1 MDQQEQRSPALS
13 TNSSEIKGTVVYML
27 NGADILLLD
36 DAHGRGRCAETE
48 PARLLVLAATEQSSV
63 SSRLLSLG
71 HCCWAFVSDLAGF
84 SACTHAE

>member
-1 MDQQEQRSPALS
+1 
-13 TNSSEIKGTVVYML
+13 ML

-36 DAHGRGRCAETE
+36 DAHGRGHCAETE

-71 HCCWAFVSDLAGF
+71 H
-84 SACTHAE
+84 